1 VYAARHVPPLR
12 SLRRVPLVLSK
23 GDLCVVKAMAN
34 DNAGHSDPNRVYLAT
49 YVDETHAIFFDDAD
63 EEPHEVAK
71 IGPATAADKDVAI
84 VKYSQAL
91 QQCMRLAN
99 EDATEVVNEAIEDVN
114 RELGGKNLG
123 SNGQIDY
130 KDSAGEEAREGQLLC
145 EALVS
150 NLGSLWDESRSVN
163 YMVDKWRLTCEV
175 SRPTAAPAMH
185 PSRTRRRPLRALGR
199 CVRPTR
205 GSVRRERARRGRTRT
220 SRAPSPSTRRSR
232 FGRMCSRRSL
242 SLRCRSWRP
251 SARPRGARPRSCP
264 SKRYPLL
271 PRRLRHSHPR
281 GIVRSSDCDAREG
294 RASCE
299 GLPCVQSVARRV
311 EDCTTRTISRR
322 QRHPSDNDRTSDPS
336 TPPPRPGRPGGPPG
350 SRRSAE
356 RKGFRAK
363 GSRTV

>member
-1 VYAARHVPPLR
+1 
-12 SLRRVPLVLSK
+12 VPLVLSK

-175 SRPTAAPAMH
+175 
-185 PSRTRRRPLRALGR
+185 
-199 CVRPTR
+199 
-205 GSVRRERARRGRTRT
+205 
-220 SRAPSPSTRRSR
+220 
-232 FGRMCSRRSL
+232 
-242 SLRCRSWRP
+242 
-251 SARPRGARPRSCP
+251 
-264 SKRYPLL
+264 
-271 PRRLRHSHPR
+271 
-281 GIVRSSDCDAREG
+281 
-294 RASCE
+294 
-299 GLPCVQSVARRV
+299 
-311 EDCTTRTISRR
+311 
-322 QRHPSDNDRTSDPS
+322 
-336 TPPPRPGRPGGPPG
+336 
-350 SRRSAE
+350 
-356 RKGFRAK
+356 
-363 GSRTV
+363 